1 MKLKM
6 ALSKQIN
13 SKTLLSTSVHIL
25 RIKSL
30 ETKKVPEEKITLQ
43 TRRFNDRTNI
53 ND

>member
-13 SKTLLSTSVHIL
+13 PKVLSSTSLHIL

-30 ETKKVPEEKITLQ
+30 ETKAVLEEQDYISDKKSL
-43 TRRFNDRTNI
+43 
-53 ND
+53 